1 MREKWVHLEMLP
13 GSREEFRANKFYEAV
28 LTLNFEAKF
37 LTASFLRFRQPW
49 WNFSLG
55 SVGAYW
61 WSELSRDNVC
71 SKGI

>member
-1 MREKWVHLEMLP
+1 MREKRVHLEMLP

-49 WNFSLG
+49 WK
-55 SVGAYW
+55 
-61 WSELSRDNVC
+61 ELSRDNVC